1 MDIQFLSVL
10 VSFLTLIVFILA
22 GLFAYVLGRVSKNET
37 AISDFRIKVAEAYT
51 TKEAHKETIS
61 KEIGSIKE
69 LILRIEKQLKAEA
82 A

>member
-37 AISDFRIKVAEAYT
+37 AISDFRIKVAEDYT
-51 TKEAHKETIS
+51 TKEEHKETIS